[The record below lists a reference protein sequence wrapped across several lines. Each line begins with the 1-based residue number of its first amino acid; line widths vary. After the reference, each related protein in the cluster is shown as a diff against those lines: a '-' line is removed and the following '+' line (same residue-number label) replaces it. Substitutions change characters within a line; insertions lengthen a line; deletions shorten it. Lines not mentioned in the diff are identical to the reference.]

1 MTRYFRTS
9 RNRCLFTGRAGLF
22 FVHVDIGLM
31 PPPSVSR
38 RGNSSGSLAIASECS
53 ERFRGTIRNVSNPT
67 GESSNPIRESR
78 NPTGESRNPKCNP
91 VGELCITCQGQCRTH
106 LWRRHWQTFSRCL
119 VQMRVTLATGYMSG
133 MVDHLSQCHKIRR
146 WEFVD
151 MGELLP
157 EFSQRDNETAAKR
170 PWMAKKPRQV
180 TDIFSWMQC
189 FTTYVS
195 VLGPAYPEAVPELM
209 AYAATII
216 RVSQEFFRPGLAAL

>member
-78 NPTGESRNPKCNP
+78 NPTGETGNPIGESGNPIGESGIPIGESGIPIGESSKPTGESRNPTGESRNLKCNP
-91 VGELCITCQGQCRTH
+91 VGEHNASG
-106 LWRRHWQTFSRCL
+106 S
-119 VQMRVTLATGYMSG
+119 MPGPSMAATLAN
-133 MVDHLSQCHKIRR
+133 
-146 WEFVD
+146 
-151 MGELLP
+151 LLP
-157 EFSQRDNETAAKR
+157 LCCTNVGNVGDGIYVGDGR
-170 PWMAKKPRQV
+170 PP
-180 TDIFSWMQC
+180 
-189 FTTYVS
+189 
-195 VLGPAYPEAVPELM
+195 VPM
-209 AYAATII
+209 
-216 RVSQEFFRPGLAAL
+216 P

>member
-1 MTRYFRTS
+1 
-9 RNRCLFTGRAGLF
+9 
-22 FVHVDIGLM
+22 
-31 PPPSVSR
+31 
-38 RGNSSGSLAIASECS
+38 
-53 ERFRGTIRNVSNPT
+53 
-67 GESSNPIRESR
+67 
-78 NPTGESRNPKCNP
+78 
-91 VGELCITCQGQCRTH
+91 
-106 LWRRHWQTFSRCL
+106 
-119 VQMRVTLATGYMSG
+119 MSG